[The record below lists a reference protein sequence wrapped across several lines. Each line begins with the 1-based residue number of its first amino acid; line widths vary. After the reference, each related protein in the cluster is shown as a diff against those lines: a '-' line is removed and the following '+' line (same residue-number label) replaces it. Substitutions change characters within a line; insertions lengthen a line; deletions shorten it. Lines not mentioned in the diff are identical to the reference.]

1 MLGTSNHYLGFI
13 SIEKHTVS
21 SGIVTDNVEGI
32 LEATLCVRL
41 QVCVIC
47 TAFCT
52 YRYRTNVEA
61 KICLIQSV
69 QARVNIGFK
78 IPGCFYMTLSVSSVF

>member
-1 MLGTSNHYLGFI
+1 MFIVGDNINSLPIESPWADCTEVVHVMPGSSNHYLGFI
-13 SIEKHTVS
+13 CIEQYTVP

-32 LEATLCVRL
+32 LEARLGVRL

-52 YRYRTNVEA
+52 NSYWTNVEA
-61 KICLIQSV
+61 KISLI
-69 QARVNIGFK
+69 
-78 IPGCFYMTLSVSSVF
+78 